1 MRQIIQTLQV
11 PAAVNNAV
19 ALDQTLASAGS
30 LTENGSAVVGGVAI
44 STVPVLVTVTSTGN
58 DSTRTYTIT
67 GTNSSGNVMSE
78 TITGPNA
85 TTVSTTRYFKTVTDV
100 SVAGGGTVGTVRV
113 GFAANGVTPPL
124 VLDIHGRPDV
134 SLQVVVSGTVTWTIQ
149 QTLDSMWDVANP
161 TWFSHPDA
169 NMVAQ
174 TVNRQGNYAYIP
186 AAVRLQITSGTG
198 LATITVIQSGNSRA

>member
-1 MRQIIQTLQV
+1 MRQIVETLQLV
-11 PAAVNNAV
+11 AAVNNAV
-19 ALDQTLASAGS
+19 CLDQTLAGAGS
-30 LTENGSAVVGGVAI
+30 LTENGTSVVNGVA
-44 STVPVLVTVTSTGN
+44 VFNAAYLVTVTSTGN

-67 GTNSSGNVMSE
+67 GTSAAGVVMSE

-113 GFAANGVTPPL
+113 GFGTAGVAPPII
-124 VLDIHGRPDV
+124 LDVHGRPDV
-134 SLQVVVSGTVTWTIQ
+134 SLQVVVSGTVTWTLQ
-149 QTLDSMWDVANP
+149 QTLDNLWDIANP

-186 AAVRLQITSGTG
+186 SAVRLQITSGTG
-198 LATITVIQSGNSRA
+198 SATLTVLQSGDNRA

>member
-1 MRQIIQTLQV
+1 MRQITQTLTV

-19 ALDQTLASAGS
+19 CLDQTLASAGS
-30 LTENGSAVVGGVAI
+30 LTENGGAVVNGVAV
-44 STVPVLVTVTSTGN
+44 SPVAVLVTVTSTAN

-67 GTNSSGNVMSE
+67 GTSAAGVAMSE
-78 TITGPNA
+78 TITGPNT

-113 GFAANGVTPPL
+113 GFAANGVTPP
-124 VLDIHGRPDV
+124 VILDIHGRPEV
-134 SLQVVVSGTVTWTIQ
+134 SLQVVVSGTVTWTLQ
-149 QTLDSMWDVANP
+149 QTLDNIWDVASP

-169 NMVAQ
+169 NMVSQ

-186 AAVRLQITSGTG
+186 SATRLQITSGTG
-198 LATITVIQSGNSRA
+198 SATLTVVQSGDNRA

>member
-1 MRQIIQTLQV
+1 MRQIVETLQLV
-11 PAAVNNAV
+11 AAVNNAV
-19 ALDQTLASAGS
+19 CLDQTLAGAGS
-30 LTENGSAVVGGVAI
+30 LTENGTSVVNGVA
-44 STVPVLVTVTSTGN
+44 VFNAAYLVTVTSTGN

-67 GTNSSGNVMSE
+67 GTSAAGVVMSE

-113 GFAANGVTPPL
+113 GFGTAGVAPPII
-124 VLDIHGRPDV
+124 LDVHGRPDV
-134 SLQVVVSGTVTWTIQ
+134 SLQVVVSGTVTWTLQ
-149 QTLDSMWDVANP
+149 QTLDNLWDISNP

-186 AAVRLQITSGTG
+186 SAVRLLITSGTG
-198 LATITVIQSGNSRA
+198 SATLTVLQSGDNRA